1 MRFTVILC
9 LAGVVSLRPTM
20 RGARDRAHGEH
31 HLPADYE
38 SIASCCGSLPLH
50 SLATFATWQ
59 GVQIRPLDPARG
71 HELAQWVL
79 DELGTPALVPLEGS

>member
-9 LAGVVSLRPTM
+9 LAGVVDIRTTM

-38 SIASCCGSLPLH
+38 SIASCRGSLPLR
-50 SLATFATWQ
+50 SLATIATWQ
-59 GVQIRPLDPARG
+59 AVQIRPLDPSIFLGVESGSAER
-71 HELAQWVL
+71 L
-79 DELGTPALVPLEGS
+79 D